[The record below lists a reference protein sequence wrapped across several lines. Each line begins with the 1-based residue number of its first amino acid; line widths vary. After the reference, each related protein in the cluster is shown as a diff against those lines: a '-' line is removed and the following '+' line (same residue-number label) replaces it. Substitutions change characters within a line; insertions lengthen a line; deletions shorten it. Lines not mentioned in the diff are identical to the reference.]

1 MKDFIFHFFLFGG
14 NERILTKKM
23 GKSSYIISMG
33 GPSFAC
39 PNDKQSQ
46 QSLKAGKKLSVR
58 VHMDPPAP

>member
-1 MKDFIFHFFLFGG
+1 MKEFDRNKKWGRVHILF
-14 NERILTKKM
+14 R
-23 GKSSYIISMG
+23 G